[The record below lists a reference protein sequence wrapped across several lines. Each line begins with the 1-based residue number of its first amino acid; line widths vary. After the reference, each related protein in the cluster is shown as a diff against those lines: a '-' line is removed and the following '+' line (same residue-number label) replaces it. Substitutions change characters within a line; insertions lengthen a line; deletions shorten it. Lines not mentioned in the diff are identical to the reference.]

1 MAPKDEAGGDRIRHL
16 PIVLDRD
23 LFLRKLHR
31 HLTGALEDVIGR
43 DEVAGL
49 LSLVGQKLGDDIGA
63 SYKAALGVSRM
74 TRAELTLVLVDIKRR
89 IGGDFALV
97 EEGPTNL
104 VLEGGVCPFGDEV
117 VGRPVMCMMS
127 SNVFG
132 AIVAQHLGYA
142 RVVVER
148 SIADGN
154 EGCRLVVHL
163 EPGDGTV
170 PVVGREYFGDA

>member
-1 MAPKDEAGGDRIRHL
+1 MDPKDEARDDRIRHL

-49 LSLVGQKLGDDIGA
+49 LSLVAQKLGDDLGA
-63 SYKAALGVSRM
+63 SYTAALGVRRM
-74 TRAELTLVLVDIKRR
+74 TRADLTMVLVDLKRR
-89 IGGDFALV
+89 IGGDFHVV
-97 EEGPTNL
+97 EESAANL
-104 VLEGGVCPFGDEV
+104 VLEGGVCPFGEEV
-117 VGRPVMCMMS
+117 VGRPVMCTMT
-127 SNVFG
+127 SNLFG

-148 SIADGN
+148 SIAAGN

-163 EPGDGTV
+163 EPGDGASQV
-170 PVVGREYFGDA
+170 LGREYFGDA